1 MPVVPVVLVAAA
13 LHATWNAIV
22 KPAEDRLA
30 TMAAIGV
37 ASVLICLPVALL
49 ASAPKA
55 ASWPELAASAIV
67 HGVYELLLIA
77 TYREGDF
84 NQVYPV
90 ARGTAPPTVA
100 IAAGIVAGE
109 TLSGAQVAG
118 VLAVSGGLFALATG
132 RRRGSRTALRLAML
146 TGLAIASCTVLDG
159 IGVRKSG
166 SPVGYTAWL
175 FCANGVMM
183 PLALLAVRKR
193 SAQRLRIP
201 PAILKRGMVAGAIS
215 VLAYGLVLWAQ
226 TKGALAVVAAL
237 RETSVVFAALIGAVV
252 FREHLPVRRLLASAA
267 IGAGAALL
275 ALG

>member
-1 MPVVPVVLVAAA
+1 M
-13 LHATWNAIV
+13 
-22 KPAEDRLA
+22 
-30 TMAAIGV
+30 
-37 ASVLICLPVALL
+37 ALL
-49 ASAPKA
+49 ASTPKA

-146 TGLAIASCTVLDG
+146 TGLAIASYTVLDG

-193 SAQRLRIP
+193 RAQRLRIP

-226 TKGALAVVAAL
+226 TKSALAVVAAL